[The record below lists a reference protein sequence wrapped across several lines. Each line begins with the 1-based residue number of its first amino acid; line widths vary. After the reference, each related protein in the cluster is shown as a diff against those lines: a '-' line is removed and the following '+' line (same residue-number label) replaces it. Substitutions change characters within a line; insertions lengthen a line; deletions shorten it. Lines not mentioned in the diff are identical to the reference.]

1 MKTVFLRIINEEK
14 GNSKQNTT
22 VKINESH
29 RQCDVS
35 WTASRQHPQ
44 LMPGVLLVSLSKEQ
58 NTCTKCS
65 LRYKNKEDNMGLMF
79 HHKDDLV
86 CHFVYFVSDHEC
98 FVWCPWW
105 SEEGVESLRTGITDG
120 C

>member
-44 LMPGVLLVSLSKEQ
+44 LMLSVLLVSLSKEQ
-58 NTCTKCS
+58 NTYTKWS
-65 LRYKNKEDNMGLMF
+65 LRYKNEEDNMGLMF

-86 CHFVYFVSDHEC
+86 CHLLLLF
-98 FVWCPWW
+98 
-105 SEEGVESLRTGITDG
+105 LL
-120 C
+120 